1 MMKVGNFCTI
11 STADHMPYVFAL
23 HDSITRY
30 HADVVLNVLIADAEP
45 DSIENQDR
53 FPQIRLYGVDELCG
67 LGAGKRIFENYHAV
81 CMDKFRWSMKPVFL
95 KYLIEHADCEKLI
108 YVDNDICFFN
118 EYAFLFD
125 ELDSSNV
132 ILTPHW
138 RASDPHADSENFF
151 TLYTDGLYNGGFV
164 GVNKNALRAL
174 EWWAMVCQYVCEV
187 NAARG
192 QFVDQT
198 HLNLLP
204 IYFDNVKIV
213 KHRGCNVANWNLI
226 ECTRIQ
232 KDDSVLINGT
242 DPIVFIHFT
251 NSTIRGIEKGDDA
264 LLAPFLNVY
273 RESLQHYGECLQG
286 NPGGESQP
294 VVTAARE
301 KSFVQGACGRS
312 KILQRIRAFF
322 NG

>member
-1 MMKVGNFCTI
+1 MSKKHFCTI

-23 HDSITRY
+23 YDSIKQY
-30 HADVVLNVLIADAEP
+30 HADVSLNVLIADAGP
-45 DSIENQDR
+45 DSIENQNL
-53 FPQIRLYGVDELCG
+53 FPQIRLYGIDELCRFG
-67 LGAGKRIFENYHAV
+67 SGQRVFESYHAV

-118 EYAFLFD
+118 DYAFLFD
-125 ELDSSNV
+125 ELDSSDV

-138 RASDPHADSENFF
+138 RASDPHADSTNFF
-151 TLYTDGLYNGGFV
+151 TLYTSGLYNGGFV
-164 GVNKNALRAL
+164 GVNKNAVKAL
-174 EWWAMVCQYVCEV
+174 EWWAMACQYVCEV
-187 NAARG
+187 NTARG

-251 NSTIRGIEKGDDA
+251 NSTIRGIANSEDA
-264 LLAPFLNVY
+264 LLAPFLNEY
-273 RESLQHYGECLQG
+273 RESLQHYGACLQG
-286 NPGGESQP
+286 NLDGESQP

-301 KSFVQGACGRS
+301 KSFIRWVCERVR
-312 KILQRIRAFF
+312 ILQRIRGFL